1 MDYILGVDGGGT
13 KTTALIADIK
23 GNHIIESESGSS
35 NYKSIGVKSAKEN
48 INNVVIS
55 AIENLGLRNKHK
67 LIFKSTC
74 FGLAGNDSNEDT
86 KIYKEIIF
94 NDVIEKYLD
103 RNKIIICN
111 DTRIG
116 LAAGS
121 DSKNGVMIICG
132 TGSNCYGIN
141 EQGREAKVNGWD
153 YILGDEGSGYEIGIK
168 ALRAL
173 MRAYDGRGESTLL
186 SKTILENLNIKD
198 VSELIKWA
206 YSYYFSKDRIAA
218 ITKTVCKTAEMGD
231 KISKKILKEEADE
244 AIISVKTV
252 VDKLGLADK
261 EFDLV
266 FVGNVFKCEKYFK
279 SVLMRKLKSKFTK
292 INFKPLTKKPVEGAI
307 KLALRKSVIF

>member
-1 MDYILGVDGGGT
+1 MDYVLGLDGGGT
-13 KTTALIADIK
+13 KTTVQVVDCNGKLITEK
-23 GNHIIESESGSS
+23 KSGSS
-35 NYKSIGVKSAKEN
+35 NYKSVGIEKAKIN
-48 INNVVIS
+48 INNVMLGAIRNIKIS
-55 AIENLGLRNKHK
+55 DNIF
-67 LIFKSTC
+67 FKSSC
-74 FGLAGNDSNEDT
+74 FGLAGNDSKEDAS
-86 KIYKEIIF
+86 IYHKIIF
-94 NDVIEKYLD
+94 NSKIGSYL
-103 RNKIIICN
+103 NPLNTIICN

-186 SKTILENLNIKD
+186 SKTVLEDLNIKNI
-198 VSELIKWA
+198 SELIKWA
-206 YSYYFSKDRIAA
+206 YSDYFSKDRVAA
-218 ITKTVCKTAEMGD
+218 IAKTVCKTAEMGD

-292 INFKPLTKKPVEGAI
+292 INFKSLTKKPVEGAI

>member
-1 MDYILGVDGGGT
+1 MGYILGVDGGGT

-23 GNHIIESESGSS
+23 GNHMAESESGSS
-35 NYKSIGVKSAKEN
+35 NYKSVGVKSAKEN
-48 INNVVIS
+48 INNAVIS
-55 AIENLGLRNKHK
+55 VIENLGLRNKHK

-186 SKTILENLNIKD
+186 SKTVLEDLNIKNI
-198 VSELIKWA
+198 SELIKWA
-206 YSYYFSKDRIAA
+206 YSDYFLKVRVAA
-218 ITKTVCKTAEMGD
+218 IAKTVCKTAEMGD

-292 INFKPLTKKPVEGAI
+292 INFKSLTKKPVEGAI

>member
-1 MDYILGVDGGGT
+1 MDFILGLDGGGT
-13 KTTALIADIK
+13 KTVVQIADCNGK
-23 GNHIIESESGSS
+23 LLAENESGSS
-35 NYKSIGVKSAKEN
+35 NYKSVGVENAEIN
-48 INNVVIS
+48 INTAVLG
-55 AIENLGLRNKHK
+55 AIRNLKVTGRI
-67 LIFKSTC
+67 IFKSAC
-74 FGLAGNDSNEDT
+74 FGLSGNDSCEDKNIYRKMIFDS
-86 KIYKEIIF
+86 KIK
-94 NDVIEKYLD
+94 DYLD
-103 RNKIIICN
+103 PANTIICN

-121 DSKNGVMIICG
+121 NSKNGIMIICG

-173 MRAYDGRGESTLL
+173 MKAYDGRGESTLL
-186 SKTILENLNIKD
+186 SKTVLEDLNIKNI
-198 VSELIKWA
+198 SELIKWA
-206 YSYYFSKDRIAA
+206 YSDYFSKVRVAA
-218 ITKTVCKTAEMGD
+218 IAKTVCKTAEMGD

-292 INFKPLTKKPVEGAI
+292 INFKSLTKKPVEGAI

>member
-1 MDYILGVDGGGT
+1 M
-13 KTTALIADIK
+13 
-23 GNHIIESESGSS
+23 
-35 NYKSIGVKSAKEN
+35 
-48 INNVVIS
+48 
-55 AIENLGLRNKHK
+55 
-67 LIFKSTC
+67 
-74 FGLAGNDSNEDT
+74 
-86 KIYKEIIF
+86 
-94 NDVIEKYLD
+94 
-103 RNKIIICN
+103 CN

-132 TGSNCYGIN
+132 TGSNCFGVN
-141 EQGREAKVNGWD
+141 EEGKEAKVNGWD
-153 YILGDEGSGYEIGIK
+153 YILGDEGSGYEVGTK

-173 MRAYDGRGESTLL
+173 MKAYDGRGESTLL
-186 SKTILENLNIKD
+186 SKTILEDLNIKN
-198 VSELIKWA
+198 VSELIRWA
-206 YSYYFSKDRIAA
+206 YKDSFSKDRIAA
-218 ITKTVCKTAEMGD
+218 IAKTVCKTAEMGD

-292 INFKPLTKKPVEGAI
+292 INFKSLTKKPVEGAI
-307 KLALRKSVIF
+307 KLALENL

>member
-1 MDYILGVDGGGT
+1 VDGGGT

-23 GNHIIESESGSS
+23 GNHMAESESGSS
-35 NYKSIGVKSAKEN
+35 NYKSVGVKSAKEN
-48 INNVVIS
+48 INNAVIS
-55 AIENLGLRNKHK
+55 VIENLGLRNKHK

-141 EQGREAKVNGWD
+141 ELGREAKVNGWD

-186 SKTILENLNIKD
+186 SKTVLEDLNIKNI
-198 VSELIKWA
+198 SELIKWA
-206 YSYYFSKDRIAA
+206 YSDYFLKVRVAA
-218 ITKTVCKTAEMGD
+218 IAKTVCKTAEMGD

-292 INFKPLTKKPVEGAI
+292 INFKSLTKKPVEGAI

>member
-1 MDYILGVDGGGT
+1 V
-13 KTTALIADIK
+13 A
-23 GNHIIESESGSS
+23 ESESGSS

-48 INNVVIS
+48 INNAVIS
-55 AIENLGLRNKHK
+55 VIENLGLRNKHK

-186 SKTILENLNIKD
+186 SKTVLEDLNIKNI
-198 VSELIKWA
+198 SELIKWA
-206 YSYYFSKDRIAA
+206 YSDYFSKDRVAA
-218 ITKTVCKTAEMGD
+218 IAKTVCKTAEMGD

-292 INFKPLTKKPVEGAI
+292 INFKSLTKKPVEGAI

>member
-1 MDYILGVDGGGT
+1 LDYVLGVDGGGT
-13 KTTALIADIK
+13 KTIVQVADLSGK
-23 GNHIIESESGSS
+23 VVAESESGSS
-35 NYKSIGVKSAKEN
+35 NYKSVGIKIAKEN
-48 INNVVIS
+48 INK
-55 AIENLGLRNKHK
+55 A
-67 LIFKSTC
+67 IFKAIDMLNNLKEFTFKDAC

-186 SKTILENLNIKD
+186 SKTVLEDLNIKNI
-198 VSELIKWA
+198 SELIKWA
-206 YSYYFSKDRIAA
+206 YSDYFLKDRVAA
-218 ITKTVCKTAEMGD
+218 IAKTVCKTAEMGD

-279 SVLMRKLKSKFTK
+279 SVLMKKLKSKFTK
-292 INFKPLTKKPVEGAI
+292 INFKSLTKKPVEGAI